1 MRASINAKKS
11 KKTTIKQCKNPA
23 KCRYCPK
30 INKTGNIICNVTKG
44 TYYSKINVCCQSDN
58 LVYVITC
65 KKCQKQ
71 YVHVGQTGRRLMDRF
86 QGHFGSINREETTT
100 LINDHFNGEDHK
112 GIHDFEIHIVD
123 FIQADAK
130 SASGK
135 AQRLKIETR
144 WINRLRTAFPD
155 GLNYL
160 E

>member
-1 MRASINAKKS
+1 
-11 KKTTIKQCKNPA
+11 
-23 KCRYCPK
+23 
-30 INKTGNIICNVTKG
+30 
-44 TYYSKINVCCQSDN
+44 
-58 LVYVITC
+58 
-65 KKCQKQ
+65 
-71 YVHVGQTGRRLMDRF
+71 MDRF

-135 AQRLKIETR
+135 AQRLKIKTR
-144 WINRLRTAFPD
+144 WIKRLRTAFPD